1 MIHEMI
7 NFFINKEVYVN
18 WTDFEG
24 KNILHKYLEC
34 YNANEYGIK
43 LLLDA
48 GIDFHQTNN
57 QGNNPLLEYMSHRK
71 YTKKLDISGCRKLK
85 DPDMKIINTLIEF
98 GTDINS
104 VND

>member
-1 MIHEMI
+1 MI

-34 YNANEYGIK
+34 YNANEDGIK

-48 GIDFHQTNN
+48 GINLHQTNN

-71 YTKKLDISGCRKLK
+71 YKSNYSVYGRRELK
-85 DPDMKIINTLIEF
+85 RPDTKIINILIEF